1 MQSGLNIEVVSQGK
15 VAGGVA
21 GRLSE
26 HGYHKVGNLV

>member
-15 VAGGVA
+15 AAGGIA

-26 HGYHKVGNLV
+26 HGYYKVDNLD